1 MDSRKDKTI
10 EFMGVPMDLG
20 QGRRGVDMG
29 PSALRY
35 ARATSCLEEL
45 GYEVRDRGN
54 VQVPIPEVVERGGG
68 IPHLDVI
75 RATCERTAEA
85 VAEVVA
91 GGGFPVSLGGDHSI
105 SIGTVSGAA
114 SAGRTGAIWV
124 DAHAD
129 FNTPDTSPSGNVHGM
144 PLAALTGR
152 GHPDLTTIGGPEPSL
167 RPEDIVIIG
176 LRSVDDVER
185 HALLD
190 AGVKVF
196 TMSDIDAH
204 GVHEAVRRASSEL
217 SHLDRVH
224 LSFDLDVMDPDV
236 APGVGT
242 PVRGGLTYREAH
254 LLAELLHAEEIIT
267 SMDIV
272 EVNPMLD
279 VSNKTAE
286 LAIGLLESFMG
297 RRILSITV

>member
-1 MDSRKDKTI
+1 
-10 EFMGVPMDLG
+10 MDLG
-20 QGRRGVDMG
+20 QDRRGVDMG

-35 ARATSCLEEL
+35 ARATACLEEL
-45 GYEVRDRGN
+45 GYEVNDRGN

-68 IPHLDVI
+68 LPHLDVI
-75 RATCERTAEA
+75 RSTCQRTAEETS
-85 VAEVVA
+85 EVVA
-91 GGGFPVSLGGDHSI
+91 GGGFPVFLGGDHSI
-105 SIGTVSGAA
+105 SIGTISGVASGAA
-114 SAGRTGAIWV
+114 SGAAGRTGAIWV

-129 FNTPDTSPSGNVHGM
+129 FNTPETSPSGNVHGM
-144 PLAALTGR
+144 PLATLTGR
-152 GHPDLTTIGGPEPSL
+152 GHPDLTAVGGPEPAL

-176 LRSVDDVER
+176 LRSVDPVER
-185 HALLD
+185 EALLE

-204 GVHEAVRRASSEL
+204 GIHDTVRRAAGEL

-254 LLAELLHAEEIIT
+254 LLAEQLHASALIT
-267 SMDIV
+267 SLDIV

-279 VSNKTAE
+279 VKNGTAE
-286 LAIGLLESFMG
+286 LAVELLESFMG
-297 RRILSITV
+297 RRILSLPVR